1 MIQHNK
7 LTDIN
12 LNSEEGKLLMAA
24 IAILTSIDHKHIT
37 SNKWGGNISPDKAV
51 KQITELANKIY
62 HEEEWN
68 KEQQRL
74 NRDNNIN
81 KILNNE

>member
-37 SNKWGGNISPDKAV
+37 SNKWGSNITPDKAV

>member
-24 IAILTSIDHKHIT
+24 IAILTSIDIKHIT